1 MVYTQAWVLIVLATL
16 SFAVATVGALLA
28 WRIMRVRSDVWED
41 LNRRKKKGKKIS
53 DAEIAGMLKVN
64 QNGSRR

>member
-1 MVYTQAWVLIVLATL
+1 MGYVQAWVLIGLATL
-16 SFAVATVGALLA
+16 FFAVATVGALLA
-28 WRIMRVRSDVWED
+28 WRIMRVRADVWAD
-41 LNRRKKKGKKIS
+41 LHGRTKKGKKIS